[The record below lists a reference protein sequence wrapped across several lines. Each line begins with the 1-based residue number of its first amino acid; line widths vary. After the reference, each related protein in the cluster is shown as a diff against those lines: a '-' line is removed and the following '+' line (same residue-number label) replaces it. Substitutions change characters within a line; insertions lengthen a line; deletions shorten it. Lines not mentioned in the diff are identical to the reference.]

1 MNLAVKDVALLLGVS
16 EKSVYRWISE
26 RGLPTHRVGGQF
38 RFNRAEI
45 VEWAAASRVNLTPR
59 ILEEPEAAGSLPSLA
74 EALET
79 GGVMYR
85 ISGATRESVL
95 AAVVEYLR
103 LPDGTDRDLLL
114 QMLVAREK
122 LASTGIGD
130 GIAIPHTRYPIVM
143 HVDKPMVT
151 LCFLE
156 QPVEFDA
163 MDGKPVH
170 ALFTV
175 VSPTVHAHLHLLS
188 RLMFAVRDEKFKALI
203 RRQAS
208 RDEILAAL
216 RPLSAAM
223 DAPKPADRPA
233 KKKAPK

>member
-1 MNLAVKDVALLLGVS
+1 MNLSVKDVAGLLGVS
-16 EKSVYRWISE
+16 EKSVYRWITE
-26 RGLPTHRVGGQF
+26 RALPTHRVGGQF

-59 ILEEPEAAGSLPSLA
+59 VLEEPEAAGALPGLA

-85 ISGATRESVL
+85 ISGDTRESVL
-95 AAVVEYLR
+95 AAVVDYLR
-103 LPDGTDRDLLL
+103 LPDGTDRSLLL

-156 QPVEFDA
+156 RPIEFGA

-170 ALFTV
+170 ALFTLV
-175 VSPTVHAHLHLLS
+175 CPTVHAHLHLLS
-188 RLMFAVRDEKFKALI
+188 RLAFALRDEKFKALI
-203 RRQAS
+203 QKQAS
-208 RDEILAAL
+208 RDEILAAV
-216 RPLSAAM
+216 RPLSDAM
-223 DAPKPADRPA
+223 DAARPA
-233 KKKAPK
+233 ERPGRRKAPR